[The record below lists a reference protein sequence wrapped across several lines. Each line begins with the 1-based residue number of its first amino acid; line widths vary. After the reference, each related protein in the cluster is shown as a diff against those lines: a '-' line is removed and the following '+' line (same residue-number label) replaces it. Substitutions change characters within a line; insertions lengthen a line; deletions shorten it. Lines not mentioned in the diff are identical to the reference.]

1 MGSIGMGEIFLLMLI
16 ALVVIGPEK
25 FPQFAKIIIRTFRDL
40 RTYVDDVKHEISKEL
55 RPVNQEM
62 QRLSRMDP
70 ENFIDA
76 LAGSADEEEPAP
88 PASQSVP
95 PHTDDKKEPAPDPA
109 SSPEPSN
116 NAPSSFDPYAD

>member
-88 PASQSVP
+88 PASQSAP
-95 PHTDDKKEPAPDPA
+95 PYTEDKKEAAPDPA

-116 NAPSSFDPYAD
+116 SPPSAFDPYAD